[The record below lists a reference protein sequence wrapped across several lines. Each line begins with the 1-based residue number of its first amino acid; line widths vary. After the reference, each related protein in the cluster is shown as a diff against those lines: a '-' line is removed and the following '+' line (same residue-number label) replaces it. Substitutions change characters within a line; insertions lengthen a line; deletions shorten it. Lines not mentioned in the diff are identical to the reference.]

1 MQDYLSF
8 KRLLRKIESSQK
20 KHKIARDLSR
30 WKNTISSHP
39 SSLVINAHIMLIRE
53 TAYVDLA
60 EICVQSFF
68 HHHPNAN
75 FILHCD
81 DRTRDYV
88 EIKFKREIESGK
100 VSLRDLGSEH
110 GRDWQEQ
117 KLDLIL
123 KMSGTKE
130 VFLDADLRWNGA
142 ITDEFNEVLFLVKEF
157 QLKSKSPFREILT
170 QFDFTSSEPTMK
182 NLSVFSFGGYQLSE
196 FDLSLIRR
204 TMNQY
209 TEIVASSIVGNL
221 DKFAIGRVIEQF
233 TLSVCSETWGK
244 EVAYIKE
251 WDKPLD
257 GGIVESCYFGATGGT
272 F

>member
-1 MQDYLSF
+1 MSV

-20 KHKIARDLSR
+20 KQKNARELLR
-30 WKNTISSHP
+30 WKNTISSRP
-39 SSLVINAHIMLIRE
+39 STLEINAHIMLIRE
-53 TAYVDLA
+53 TTYVDLA

-81 DRTRDYV
+81 DKTKDYV
-88 EIKFKREIESGK
+88 GTKFRKEIENGK
-100 VSLRDLGSEH
+100 VSLRVLGSEY
-110 GRDWQEQ
+110 GCDWQEQ
-117 KLDLIL
+117 KLNLIL

-142 ITDEFNEVLFLVKEF
+142 IPNELDEVLFLVKEF
-157 QLKSKSPFREILT
+157 ELKRKSPFREIRT
-170 QFDFTSSEPTMK
+170 QFDFTSSDSAMK
-182 NLSVFSFGGYQLSE
+182 NLSIFSFGGYQLSE
-196 FDLSLIRR
+196 FDLNLIRK
-204 TMNQY
+204 TMHQY
-209 TEIVASSIVGNL
+209 REIVASSIVGNL
-221 DKFAIGRVIEQF
+221 DKLAIGRVIEQF